1 MRKIRMILLAAGV
14 AFVAACAQFP
24 GIGGFSFSSAWSHS
38 PKQVFT
44 GKFQKDGQG
53 NTYKVVLEPVRSKSI
68 SDGRTELEMKMAL
81 SVAGADYSASYFGK
95 LAITG
100 EVQPLVDDAP
110 YQVMKMRVVTPVT
123 FDEIDP
129 LIYMN
134 VWPSVEKSLVDNFA
148 QMNTMTV
155 EQK

>member
-1 MRKIRMILLAAGV
+1 MVLLAAGV
-14 AFVAACAQFP
+14 AFVGACAQFP

-44 GKFQKDGQG
+44 GKFQKDGQV
-53 NTYKVVLEPVRSKSI
+53 NTYKVVLEPVRSKSV
-68 SDGRTELEMKMAL
+68 SGGRTEMEMKMVL
-81 SVAGADYSASYFGK
+81 SVAGADYSASYLGK
-95 LAITG
+95 LEITG
-100 EVQPLVDDAP
+100 EVQPQVDDAP
-110 YQVMKMRVVTPVT
+110 YQVTKMRVLTPVA

-134 VWPSVEKSLVDNFA
+134 VWPSVEKSLVDNYA

-155 EQK
+155 ERK